1 MRRREVKKSAK
12 DDEILGVT
20 PGGAVITEKVAEEMA
35 EEIER
40 DGLDLS
46 NFKIVY
52 VDYPGLEWIAEGPGV
67 PCPLTYTELHE
78 LCGRAEEEGRSF
90 NDALG
95 EELKRRIDP

>member
-1 MRRREVKKSAK
+1 VN

-20 PGGAVITEKVAEEMA
+20 PSGTVITEKVAEEMA

-67 PCPLTYTELHE
+67 PCPLSYTELGE
-78 LCGRAEEEGRSF
+78 LCRRAEEEGRSF